1 MQKIQATALTQH
13 SSSSGGT
20 IRPYMPRTLLRII
33 PAPPSLSHIGNVTE
47 ATATATAT
55 AATEHTLKSSGS
67 GYEDGNPLLRLIHW
81 VTGPIMVSLQELVQD
96 DNGEVSTLKVTIL
109 AVASAHVLALV
120 RLA

>member
-1 MQKIQATALTQH
+1 MQKIQATALTQY

-47 ATATATAT
+47 ATATATA
-55 AATEHTLKSSGS
+55 ATEHTPKSSGS

-81 VTGPIMVSLQELVQD
+81 VTGAIMVSLQELVQD

-109 AVASAHVLALV
+109 AVASVHVLALV